1 MKNIKGFMAFSSV
14 VIVIAITLFNS
25 SNKDTSLLTGL
36 EEIEALA
43 CGENG
48 CTKDYSRVDAYDS
61 SSGTLYIS
69 CTGCGSLKCQKP
81 E

>member
-1 MKNIKGFMAFSSV
+1 MSKKLIFG
-14 VIVIAITLFNS
+14 ILIAITALLFNLNS
-25 SNKDTSLLTGL
+25 FSTHLSILDF

-48 CTKDYSRVDAYDS
+48 CTKDYSRVDAYES